1 MKSLKIFRN
10 WESALVGLLIAEVF
24 LFGAFTP
31 SFLNLDNLFYSTND
45 FTHIMLAALPLTL
58 VMITSGID
66 ISVAS
71 MMGLSSVVLGV
82 FWLSGVNI
90 FVAMGLALLTGILAG
105 MFNGVLV
112 AYSDIQPLV
121 ITLGTLFLYSG
132 LATGIAGMQG
142 AESYEGISGLPTSF
156 NNISHGSL
164 GIIPYPL
171 LIVLAFAII
180 LHVLLT
186 RTRFG
191 RSLFLIGV
199 NAEAAR
205 FSGVPVRRVII
216 GAYALS
222 GFGAALAGVM
232 LTSYFTSARSDL
244 GGEALLPIIT
254 AVVLGGTSNLGGS
267 GTIAGTLLASLA
279 VGFLKQGLL
288 AVGITNDISQVVIGS
303 LLVVVVAGKL
313 GSAALNQL
321 RINRKALRASEE
333 TKGGASS
340 ISG

>member
-1 MKSLKIFRN
+1 MKILKLLRN
-10 WESALVGLLIAEVF
+10 WESALVGLLIAEVL
-24 LFGAFTP
+24 LFGAITP

-58 VMITSGID
+58 VMITGGID

-82 FWLSGVNI
+82 SWLSGVNV
-90 FVAMGLALLTGILAG
+90 FVAMGLALLVGLLAG
-105 MFNGVLV
+105 AFNGVLV

-156 NNISHGSL
+156 NNISHGSI
-164 GIIPYPL
+164 GIVPYPL
-171 LIVLAFAII
+171 LIVLAFALI
-180 LHVLLT
+180 LHITLT

-199 NAEAAR
+199 NPQAAR
-205 FSGVPVRRVII
+205 FSGIPVQRVII

-267 GTIAGTLLASLA
+267 GTIPGTLIASLA

-288 AVGITNDISQVVIGS
+288 AVGVTNDVSQVVIGS
-303 LLVVVVAGKL
+303 MLVIIVASKL

-321 RINRKALRASEE
+321 RMNRKALRASEE
-333 TKGGASS
+333 SKGGVSP
-340 ISG
+340 ING